1 MPDIILNLNFSKK
14 EENDEMPV
22 KKEKK
27 TGKIKSFLIKF
38 DTITSKL
45 VPTYFL
51 IMFLTLF
58 IFSYYIINSIS
69 TYLNKNEQVNATATA
84 NMIASLIAE
93 RNYISPDQK
102 QVAPGFDL
110 FLSETL
116 RIPKETRVII
126 LNNQAEVMFDSFNPG
141 GSETTVQSTKSV
153 MSALQGKEGEIVEN
167 EDGKSLID
175 VAVPINKNAP
185 LGAVNVRYTTDI
197 QEKIISPLT
206 KDIIIVFVVITFII
220 GLFIFIVANLL
231 TKRIVDFTEK
241 ITEMSDGVLDERLE
255 IKGHDEVARLGEAF
269 NTMSDKL
276 VMLEQKRVD
285 FVSSASHE
293 LRTPLSSIKLMSD
306 SIAQN
311 SDIDMKYVREFL
323 NDMNTEVDRLN
334 RIIEKLLYLT
344 KLDNVKA
351 ENINLDFEFIDVR
364 EVVMDIVKNL
374 SPLAEAKN
382 IEINCSYCESL
393 YIMADNDKLWQ
404 GIYNIIDNAIKYTP
418 DGGKVIIGI
427 TKQDDNALIAVKDTG
442 IGISEEECE
451 KIFDRFYR
459 VDKARARETGGTGLG
474 LAIAL
479 ESIEMIGGT
488 ISVDSKLDEGST
500 FTVSIPLFTEN

>member
-1 MPDIILNLNFSKK
+1 MQVIILNHKKKTSDEK
-14 EENDEMPV
+14 EE
-22 KKEKK
+22 KKKP
-27 TGKIKSFLIKF
+27 GKIKNLIIKF

-69 TYLNKNEQVNATATA
+69 TYLNKNEQANATATA
-84 NMIASLIAE
+84 NMIASLTAE
-93 RNYISPDQK
+93 RNFISPDQK
-102 QVAPGFDL
+102 EVTPGYDM
-110 FLSETL
+110 FLAETL
-116 RIPKETRVII
+116 RIPKETRVIV
-126 LNNQAEVMFDSFNPG
+126 LNSQAEVIFDSFNPSG
-141 GSETTVQSTKSV
+141 GETTVQSTKSV
-153 MSALQGKEGEIVEN
+153 MSALQGKEGGEII
-167 EDGKSLID
+167 EDANGKNLID
-175 VAVPINKNAP
+175 VAVPINKNEP
-185 LGAVNVRYTTDI
+185 LGAINVRYTTDI

-269 NTMSDKL
+269 NAMSDKL

-311 SDIDMKYVREFL
+311 PDIDMKYVKEFL
-323 NDMNTEVDRLN
+323 SDMNTEVDRLN

-374 SPLAEAKN
+374 SPLADAKN

-393 YIMADNDKLWQ
+393 FIMADNDKLWQ

-427 TKQDDNALIAVKDTG
+427 TKQDDNAIIAVKDTG

-488 ISVDSKLDEGST
+488 ISVSSKLDEGST

>member
-1 MPDIILNLNFSKK
+1 MPVIILNHKK
-14 EENDEMPV
+14 KASDE

-27 TGKIKSFLIKF
+27 KPGKIKNLIIKF

-69 TYLNKNEQVNATATA
+69 TYLNKNEQANATATA
-84 NMIASLIAE
+84 NMIASLTAE
-93 RNYISPDQK
+93 RNFISPDQK
-102 QVAPGFDL
+102 EVTPGYDM
-110 FLSETL
+110 FLAETL
-116 RIPKETRVII
+116 RIPKETRVIV
-126 LNNQAEVMFDSFNPG
+126 LNSQAEVIFDSFNPSG
-141 GSETTVQSTKSV
+141 GETTVQSTKSV
-153 MSALQGKEGEIVEN
+153 MSALQGKEGGEIVEDDN
-167 EDGKSLID
+167 GKNLID

-185 LGAVNVRYTTDI
+185 LGAINVRYTTDI

-241 ITEMSDGVLDERLE
+241 ITEMSDGVLDERLK

-269 NTMSDKL
+269 NAMSDKL

-311 SDIDMKYVREFL
+311 PDIDMKYVKEFL
-323 NDMNTEVDRLN
+323 SDMNTEVDRLN

-393 YIMADNDKLWQ
+393 FIMADNDKLWQ

-427 TKQDDNALIAVKDTG
+427 TKQDDNAIIAVKDTG

-488 ISVDSKLDEGST
+488 ISVSSKLDEGST